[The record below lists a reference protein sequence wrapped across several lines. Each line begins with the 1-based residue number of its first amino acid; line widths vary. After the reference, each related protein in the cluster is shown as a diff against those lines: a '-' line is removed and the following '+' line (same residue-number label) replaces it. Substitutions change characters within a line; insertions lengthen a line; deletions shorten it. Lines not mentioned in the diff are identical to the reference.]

1 MEQLAFV
8 FVKSRKTS
16 LHLVCF
22 LQICILQVVFEN
34 SGFKNTGK
42 NCNSSDVCIFKFCQ

>member
-16 LHLVCF
+16 LHLV
-22 LQICILQVVFEN
+22 CILQVVFEN

-42 NCNSSDVCIFKFCQ
+42 NCNSSDVCIFKFRQ